1 MNHFESKSENH
12 RKPPSGDH
20 TEIQQYG
27 LILPVMMVSS
37 TDGSRLISTDA
48 RLTFP
53 VLSASVVP
61 EARAPYSRF
70 GGLQRM
76 KPELLLPGDGISSV
90 KVGLECGFQ
99 QMKLGTSGKML

>member
-1 MNHFESKSENH
+1 
-12 RKPPSGDH
+12 
-20 TEIQQYG
+20 
-27 LILPVMMVSS
+27 MMVSS
-37 TDGSRLISTDA
+37 TDGSSLISDISDA

-53 VLSASVVP
+53 VLSASVDP
-61 EARAPYSRF
+61 RQRAPYSRF

-99 QMKLGTSGKML
+99 QMKLGTKWENG